1 VGTRR
6 MSGSSFIPDMGSGFK
21 ATLPPSS
28 YSSGLRDF
36 LQMLRKGIK
45 RTTPEQLA
53 RIEDKLES
61 A

>member
-1 VGTRR
+1 

-28 YSSGLRDF
+28 FSSGLRDF